1 MINKILVITN
11 TIDAGGAETF
21 VMKLF
26 RCIDRSKYIFD
37 FPRNLNFA
45 RTYDAIAPK
54 RHDIARVPTARIIVF
69 KKYLPI
75 FPTFHAVK

>member
-26 RCIDRSKYIFD
+26 RCIDRSQYIFD
-37 FPRNLNFA
+37 FLINKRESNFYLKEINNLGE
-45 RTYDAIAPK
+45 
-54 RHDIARVPTARIIVF
+54 VF
-69 KKYLPI
+69 LWL
-75 FPTFHAVK
+75 F

>member
-26 RCIDRSKYIFD
+26 RCIDKSKYIFD
-37 FPRNLNFA
+37 FLINKRESNFYLKEINNLG
-45 RTYDAIAPK
+45 
-54 RHDIARVPTARIIVF
+54 
-69 KKYLPI
+69 
-75 FPTFHAVK
+75 